1 MWRIRKQAREAE
13 QRSQWR
19 FLLRVSAAVTN
30 IFSPAR
36 DQWISFCV
44 LACSGRQRTNNNNYK
59 KSAPIRHVA
68 ACRVEHAAS
77 SRGIFYVSFHFT
89 TFDNLFPRGRARDS
103 TWQAAGNNTNHLQPR
118 NNNNS
123 NNKPHDTNQHIS
135 FSLLRKE
142 LGH

>member
-1 MWRIRKQAREAE
+1 MRRIRKQAREAE

-19 FLLRVSAAVTN
+19 FLLGVSAAVTN

-44 LACSGRQRTNNNNYK
+44 LPCSGRQRTNNNNYK

-77 SRGIFYVSFHFT
+77 SRGISRILCFVSFHNIWQLVPRRPGAWQHVTSRWSPHKSST
-89 TFDNLFPRGRARDS
+89 TKKQQQRRQHATWHQHLFLGV
-103 TWQAAGNNTNHLQPR
+103 TNKLDH
-118 NNNNS
+118 
-123 NNKPHDTNQHIS
+123 
-135 FSLLRKE
+135 
-142 LGH
+142 